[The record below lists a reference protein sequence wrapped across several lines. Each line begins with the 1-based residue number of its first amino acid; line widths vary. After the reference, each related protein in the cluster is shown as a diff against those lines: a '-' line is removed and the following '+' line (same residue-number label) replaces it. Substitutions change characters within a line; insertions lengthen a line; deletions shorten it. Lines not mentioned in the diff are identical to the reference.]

1 MGSTVWWSDTGHK
14 HLEGGL
20 KQIIEVSVSVS
31 VLVYYRLFAKTKSSW
46 WKVGAG
52 TLECLG

>member
-20 KQIIEVSVSVS
+20 KQIIEFSVSVS
-31 VLVYYRLFAKTKSSW
+31 VLVYYRLFAKTK
-46 WKVGAG
+46 KFG
-52 TLECLG
+52 LECLG